1 MDIDAIIAT
10 ATPEVAPVQEASK
23 IEANEPTESKTEIEA
38 PEKED
43 LSAKSDEEL
52 TPEQLA
58 KRVKNR
64 QSHENSKLAA
74 ARREKREL
82 KAEIERLKQQTPSQA
97 KPQEVQDGRP
107 VKPQLDSFNTYEEY
121 EEAKDNYF
129 EALADWKAEQK
140 YSTFNKQAE
149 VSQAQHNQNI
159 SQAKRVNDIA
169 QAEANFAKSTPEYA
183 ALIEQHQDYFTDGA
197 MPKEVALKLS
207 KVNQPELAI
216 YALMKEGK
224 LDDVYDM
231 TGDELVM
238 ELAEARVRG
247 QSYLTKPQPI
257 SNAPA
262 PIQAAKG
269 NAVGKSLE
277 KLDGVSLLK
286 ALR

>member
-10 ATPEVAPVQEASK
+10 ATLEVAPEQTASK
-23 IEANEPTESKTEIEA
+23 IEANEQPESKVELTT

-43 LSAKSDEEL
+43 LSTKTDEEL

-82 KAEIERLKQQTPSQA
+82 KAEIERLKQQTPTQP
-97 KPQEVQDGRP
+97 KTEETGRP

-129 EALADWKAEQK
+129 EALADFKAEQK

-149 VSQAQHNQNI
+149 QSQAQQIQNT

-169 QAEANFAKSTPEYA
+169 QAEANFAKATPEYA
-183 ALIEQHQDYFTDGA
+183 NLIEQHQDYFVDGA

-238 ELAEARVRG
+238 ELAEAKVRG

-262 PIQAAKG
+262 PIQAARG